1 MSAVMRRPAH
11 RAEPADGIRSR
22 SSSGTFIQINEE
34 ENVTENKFMDP
45 WTAVIHAGQHPDPL
59 FGGVSVPIYQSSTFA
74 FKSAEHGAA
83 LFQGGEEGY
92 IYTRIGNPTTKALE
106 DCVAALEK
114 GYGGLATA
122 TGMAA
127 ITTVHL
133 AFLDHDAHLIS
144 TDAVYGPSR
153 IVVEKEFS
161 RFGVQSDFV
170 DTSQVENIKKCIR
183 PNTRMLFVETPAN
196 PTMALTDIR
205 ACADLARRHGL
216 ILAVDNT
223 FSSPMLQNPLELGA
237 DIVIHSLTKFLNGHS
252 DVVGGMIVVKDEN
265 RFKRLRRV
273 LTLMGGTMDPH
284 QAWLVLRGVKTLAL
298 RVEKSQE
305 NAMKLARFLG
315 SHPSV
320 KWVNYPGLE
329 SHPQHELAK
338 QQMKG
343 FGSMLCFGL
352 KGGFE
357 AGRKMINALRLCTLA
372 VSLGGVESL
381 IQHPASMTHAG
392 VGREERIK
400 AGITDDLIRLSVGCE
415 GFEDLKADLDKAMAL
430 AG

>member
-1 MSAVMRRPAH
+1 M
-11 RAEPADGIRSR
+11 
-22 SSSGTFIQINEE
+22 
-34 ENVTENKFMDP
+34 TEKKSTDP
-45 WTAVIHAGQHPDPL
+45 LTAVIHAGQHPDPL

-83 LFQGGEEGY
+83 LFQGREQGY
-92 IYTRIGNPTTKALE
+92 IYTRIGNPTIKALE
-106 DCVAALEK
+106 DCVAILEK

-122 TGMAA
+122 SGMAA
-127 ITTVHL
+127 ICTTYL
-133 AFLDHDAHLIS
+133 ALLDRDSHLIS
-144 TDAVYGPSR
+144 TDSVYGPSR
-153 IVVEKEFS
+153 TVVEAELS

-170 DTSQVENIKKCIR
+170 DTSDIEKIKKSVR
-183 PNTRMLFVETPAN
+183 PNTKLLFVETPAN

-205 ACADLARRHGL
+205 VCAALAREHGL
-216 ILAVDNT
+216 VLVVDNT
-223 FSSPMLQNPLELGA
+223 FSSPILQNPLDLGA

-252 DVVGGMIVVKDEN
+252 DVVGGIIVTKGEGH
-265 RFKRLRRV
+265 FKRLRKV

-298 RVEKSQE
+298 RVEKSQD
-305 NAMKLARFLG
+305 NAMKLARFLE
-315 SHPSV
+315 SHPKV

-329 SHPQHELAK
+329 SHPQHELAAR
-338 QQMKG
+338 QMKG

-357 AGRKMINALRLCTLA
+357 AGRKMINSVRLCVLA

-392 VGREERIK
+392 VPPEERK
-400 AGITDDLIRLSVGCE
+400 SAGISDDLIRLSVGCE
-415 GFEDLKADLDKAMAL
+415 AYGDLKEDLNQAL
-430 AG
+430 TQAV